1 MKEQWEVAYDE
12 WALLL
17 DRANAK
23 GLLKDPKAVWDE
35 AWRQAAMVTI
45 GILEVNPESTSE
57 QLTQFIEKRLL
68 K

>member
-1 MKEQWEVAYDE
+1 MKQQWEVAYDE

-23 GLLKDPKAVWDE
+23 GLLKDSKAVWDE